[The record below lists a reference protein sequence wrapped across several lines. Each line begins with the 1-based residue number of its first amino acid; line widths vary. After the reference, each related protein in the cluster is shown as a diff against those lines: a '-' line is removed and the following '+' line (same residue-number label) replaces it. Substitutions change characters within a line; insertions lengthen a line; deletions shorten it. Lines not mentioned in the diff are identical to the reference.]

1 MDFYINLTVFIIA
14 AAFFVGVFTFLKK
27 STQKNLIGDRLDV
40 MQGKARDHLLKTAT
54 PESDKKSFLDSFEGI
69 RKTLEIFF
77 KNSQKEIA
85 LKYRNQFE
93 RAGFVTTNPSLLF
106 VVLKA
111 GFITLSMLLY
121 NFFLLFVPVLQ
132 GQTQLIKLLVF
143 IIFILIGNRALNFY
157 LALRIRKRYGEIKR
171 DIPMALDL
179 LVLTTNAGLSLDRAF
194 ELVAEEISY
203 TSIELGR
210 EFAMT
215 SIELSIMPDRRQALK
230 NMAERVDL
238 DLIKEITTTLIQ
250 SDEQGTPIAAT
261 LKVLSEEFLKKR
273 VLRVEEK
280 AARLPVLLAVPLVLF
295 ILPSLFIVLMT
306 PAIIQVLEKT

>member
-14 AAFFVGVFTFLKK
+14 AVFFAGVYIFLKK
-27 STQKNLIGDRLDV
+27 STQTNLVENRLDV
-40 MQGKARDHLLKTAT
+40 IQGKVRDHLSKTPT
-54 PESDKKSFLDSFEGI
+54 PEADKKSFLDSFEGTK
-69 RKTLEIFF
+69 KTLEIFF

-93 RAGFVTTNPSLLF
+93 RAGFVATNPALLF
-106 VVLKA
+106 VVLKT
-111 GFITLSMLLY
+111 GFITLFMLLY
-121 NFFLLFVPVLQ
+121 NVFLFIVPVLQ
-132 GQTQLIKLLVF
+132 GQTQLLKLLVL

-157 LALRIRKRYGEIKR
+157 LALRIRKRYGKIKR

-203 TSIELGR
+203 TSADLGR
-210 EFAMT
+210 EFVIT

-230 NMAERVDL
+230 NMAARVDL
-238 DLIKEITTTLIQ
+238 DIVKEMTTTLVQ

-273 VLRVEEK
+273 VLSVEEK
-280 AARLPVLLAVPLVLF
+280 AARLPALLAVPLILF

-306 PAIIQVLEKT
+306 PSIIQVLEKF